1 MLSPP
6 SPQRFEL
13 LAQNHHFMLTKEY
26 HRFEEFCQACM
37 QEQYIGICYGKP
49 GVGKTLSARHLAN
62 WDMYLRY
69 IHPNRNIQEQEL
81 HTLTNCNT
89 FFYTTP
95 VLAAPKR
102 TRAQLIE
109 GIVDFSGQVEQVK
122 QQLGISDS
130 SKLVLFDNCKLL
142 IIDEADRLKMTTL
155 EELRDFYDHLQIG
168 MILIGMPGLE
178 KRLSR
183 YPQFYSRIGFA
194 HEFKLLDKEQAHIIV
209 RQFLKTAGMIM
220 QSDQPA
226 HQEIISTI
234 IRITNG
240 NFRLIQRL
248 FKQINRILKVNEL
261 TEITT
266 EVVETAKDCLVIG
279 NT

>member
-13 LAQNHHFMLTKEY
+13 LAQNHHFMVTKEY

-37 QEQYIGICYGKP
+37 EERYIGICYGKP
-49 GVGKTLSARHLAN
+49 GVGKTLSARHFAK
-62 WDMYLRY
+62 WDTYLRY
-69 IHPNRNIQEQEL
+69 IHPDKEIKEHKLNIVAK
-81 HTLTNCNT
+81 CNT

-109 GIVDFSGQVEQVK
+109 GIVDFSGQVEQAK
-122 QQLGISDS
+122 QQLGISTAS
-130 SKLVLFDNCKLL
+130 GLVLFDNCKLL

-194 HEFKLLDKEQAHIIV
+194 HQFKLLDKEQAHSIV
-209 RQFLKTAGMIM
+209 CQFLKSAGMTI
-220 QSDQPA
+220 QSNQPT
-226 HQEIISTI
+226 HQEIVSTI

-261 TEITT
+261 AEITT